1 MAFEDKV
8 IVCSDCGQEFTHSA
22 DDQQR
27 YAERGFAHEPK
38 RCGECRKKKKAEGG
52 GGGGGGVGRS
62 RPGGSSRPPSARGDR
77 APRESFEVVCAAC
90 GVTTT
95 VPFKPAGNRPVYCRE
110 CYRTMRDKGPA
121 AGP

>member
-52 GGGGGGVGRS
+52 GGGGGGGGRS

-121 AGP
+121 TGP